1 MPDDTPGINLQGYF
15 QDKKGKNASPV
26 SKLKDVVHMHD
37 FGSPPV
43 RMNAAQ
49 KKGSGK
55 EPRAGKKSKGDEDA
69 RDGSDSE

>member
-43 RMNAAQ
+43 RMNVAQ
-49 KKGSGK
+49 KKGNGK
-55 EPRAGKKSKGDEDA
+55 ESKKSKKSKGED
-69 RDGSDSE
+69 SDSSSEDQ